1 MFLMPGVERK
11 RALGSFMLQPRQVLK
26 EPVTVTGRIQSGDRE
41 ADLSQVKEKSCL
53 TPLAGMLTLFL
64 SLHLT

>member
-11 RALGSFMLQPRQVLK
+11 RALGSFMLQTRQVLK

-53 TPLAGMLTLFL
+53 APLSGMPTLFL